1 VLDSLL
7 LLLLAGLLTEKIKEI
22 KIQQQQQQQQQ
33 SHS

>member
-22 KIQQQQQQQQQ
+22 KIQQQQQQQQ